1 MPFPQSNR
9 DYIPTWKDQL
19 GPAYSL
25 GSGAAAPSMTVLT
38 GSTHVRGLTFGPGDR
53 VDVVVQFNHDVIG
66 PVEGGNINF
75 DPHVHYTFVDNPT
88 AGDAVRWKFT
98 YMGAAP
104 SITGGNEF
112 ASSPSTI
119 SSSRH
124 VLTSTEIRKHY
135 IRTFEGQRI
144 SVSTA
149 VYQHSYIL
157 WGTLEL
163 STLSTIAAGKVA
175 LLAFDIH
182 KPTRTRGSATEYA

>member
-1 MPFPQSNR
+1 MDLSAKDR
-9 DYIPTWKDQL
+9 IPTWKDEL

-25 GSGAAAPSMTVLT
+25 GAGAAAPNMTVLT

-53 VDVVVQFNHDVIG
+53 VDVVVQFNHDVLIG
-66 PVEGGNINF
+66 STSAGVTNF

-88 AGDAVRWKFT
+88 AGNTVRWKFT
-98 YMGAAP
+98 YLGAKP
-104 SITGGNEF
+104 SLNGSAEF
-112 ASSPSTI
+112 APTLSTI

-135 IRTFEGQRI
+135 LADLVPEI
-144 SVSTA
+144 SVPNTS
-149 VYQHSYIL
+149 YGHSYIL

-182 KPTRTRGSATEYA
+182 KPTRTRGTANLTV